1 MMQDQNY
8 DLIIVGA
15 GMAGCILAARIA
27 ENGINPRNGEPLRIA
42 LLLWP
47 PCETESLYQCRS

>member
-27 ENGINPRNGEPLRIA
+27 ENGINPRNGEPLNPDRPNIQ
-42 LLLWP
+42 
-47 PCETESLYQCRS
+47 SIYIVI